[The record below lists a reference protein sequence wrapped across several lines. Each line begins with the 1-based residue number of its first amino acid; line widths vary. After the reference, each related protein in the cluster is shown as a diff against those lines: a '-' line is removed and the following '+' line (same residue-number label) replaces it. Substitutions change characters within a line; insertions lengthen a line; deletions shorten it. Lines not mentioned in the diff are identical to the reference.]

1 MTTTKNNNKETIKLD
16 IPTTL
21 LNELEVIFE
30 SEKSK
35 VFKKILFIIY
45 LINQGTWNVKTKQY
59 NSYYELSINHMKGY
73 LSLNKM
79 MSPIINTLIEK
90 GVIKK
95 SGIGING
102 NNYTKYSMVQ
112 PFSFSKMDKK
122 DVTTIFLTP
131 EDGAYVSK
139 YINDNYIVKYSVNK
153 ANRELKTVE
162 KEVVNIE
169 KVGKILEKNNMDL
182 EKEIENLKDMV
193 ASMQMQIE
201 QQKEQ
206 INQLVNNSINHVVV
220 QPSTAIVEEVVN
232 NNQYFEPQYVND
244 SEGNMVSSSEDV
256 YASTLIE
263 RKKIKGADTPFFKD
277 EELEVENKIHFNVEA
292 YIIPDTNNEIVFD
305 NDRQQVEIK
314 EVKQVEEVTVSEKEL
329 TATRICSRH
338 IKDIKTKK
346 EIVKYFLNNNNISVQ
361 EIINKGISG
370 ATATRLYA
378 ELQQAI

>member
-1 MTTTKNNNKETIKLD
+1 MTTKNNNKETIKLD
-16 IPTTL
+16 IPTAL
-21 LNELEVIFE
+21 YNELEAIFE
-30 SEKSK
+30 NEKSK
-35 VFKKILFIIY
+35 VFKKILFIVY
-45 LINQGTWNVKTKQY
+45 LINQGTWNTKTKQY
-59 NSYYELSINHMKGY
+59 NSYYELSVNHMKGY

-79 MSPIINTLIEK
+79 MSPIINTLIER

-112 PFSFSKMDKK
+112 PFSFTTMDKK
-122 DVTTIFLTP
+122 EVTTIFLTTQ
-131 EDGAYVSK
+131 DGAYVDK

-162 KEVVNIE
+162 KEVVNSE
-169 KVGKILEKNNMDL
+169 KVGKILERNNMDL

-206 INQLVNNSINHVVV
+206 INQLVNNSNNNVVA
-220 QPSTAIVEEVVN
+220 QPSTVIEEVKN
-232 NNQYFEPQYVND
+232 NNEFFVPQYVND

-263 RKKIKGADTPFFKD
+263 RKNIKGADTPFFK
-277 EELEVENKIHFNVEA
+277 EKEVEAENKIGFNVEA
-292 YIIPDTNNEIVFD
+292 FLVPDSNNEIIFD
-305 NDRQQVEIK
+305 NVPQQVEVK
-314 EVKQVEEVTVSEKEL
+314 EVKQVEEVTVSEKE
-329 TATRICSRH
+329 ATVMRICGRH
-338 IKDIKTKK
+338 IRDTKTKK
-346 EIVKYFLNNNNISVQ
+346 EIAKYVLNNSTISVQ
-361 EIINKGISG
+361 DIVTKGISG

-378 ELQQAI
+378 ELQEAI

>member
-1 MTTTKNNNKETIKLD
+1 MTTTTTKNNKETIKVD

-21 LNELEVIFE
+21 LNKLEVIFE

-35 VFKKILFIIY
+35 VFKKILFIVY

-79 MSPIINTLIEK
+79 MSPIINTLIES

-112 PFSFSKMDKK
+112 PFSFTKMEEK
-122 DVTTIFLTP
+122 DVTTIFLTT
-131 EDGAYVSK
+131 EDGAYVNK

-153 ANRELKTVE
+153 ANKELKTTE

-169 KVGKILEKNNMDL
+169 KVYKILERNNMDL

-193 ASMQMQIE
+193 AFMQMQIE

-206 INQLVNNSINHVVV
+206 INQLVNNSINHVVA
-220 QPSTAIVEEVVN
+220 QPSTVIEEVVN
-232 NNQYFEPQYVND
+232 NNQYFEAQYVND
-244 SEGNMVSSSEDV
+244 SEGNMVSTSEDV

-263 RKKIKGADTPFFKD
+263 RKNIKGADTPFFKEED
-277 EELEVENKIHFNVEA
+277 EDKNVDIFNAEA
-292 YIIPDTNNEIVFD
+292 FIVPDTNNEIVFD
-305 NDRQQVEIK
+305 NDRQQVEVK
-314 EVKQVEEVTVSEKEL
+314 EVTQVEEVTVSEKEL
-329 TATRICSRH
+329 IATRICGRH
-338 IKDIKTKK
+338 IRDIKTKK
-346 EIVKYFLNNNNISVQ
+346 EIVKYVMNSESIHVQ
-361 EIINKGISG
+361 EIINRGISG
-370 ATATRLYA
+370 ATATRLYT

>member
-1 MTTTKNNNKETIKLD
+1 MTTTTKNNNKETIKLD

-35 VFKKILFIIY
+35 VFKKILFIVY
-45 LINQGTWNVKTKQY
+45 LINQGTWNLKTKQY

-79 MSPIINTLIEK
+79 MSPIINTLIER

-102 NNYTKYSMVQ
+102 NNYTKYSMIQ
-112 PFSFSKMDKK
+112 PFSFSKMDKN
-122 DVTTIFLTP
+122 DVTTIFLTT
-131 EDGAYVSK
+131 EDGAYVNK

-169 KVGKILEKNNMDL
+169 KVGKILERNNMDL
-182 EKEIENLKDMV
+182 EKEIEILKDMV

-206 INQLVNNSINHVVV
+206 INQLVNNSINHVVA
-220 QPSTAIVEEVVN
+220 QPSTVIEEVVN
-232 NNQYFEPQYVND
+232 YNQYFEPQYVND
-244 SEGNMVSSSEDV
+244 SEGNLVSSSEDV

-263 RKKIKGADTPFFKD
+263 RKNIKGADTLFFKN
-277 EELEVENKIHFNVEA
+277 EEVEAENKVDFNIEA
-292 YIIPDTNNEIVFD
+292 FIVPDTNNEIVFN
-305 NDRQQVEIK
+305 NDVQQVEIK
-314 EVKQVEEVTVSEKEL
+314 EVKQVEEVTVSEKE
-329 TATRICSRH
+329 ATVMRICGRH

-346 EIVKYFLNNNNISVQ
+346 ALTKYVMNAECIDVQ
-361 EIINKGISG
+361 VIIGNGISG
-370 ATATRLYA
+370 ATATRLYN
-378 ELQQAI
+378 ELLQVI

>member
-16 IPTTL
+16 IPTAL
-21 LNELEVIFE
+21 YNELEVIFE

-35 VFKKILFIIY
+35 VFKKILFIVY
-45 LINQGTWNVKTKQY
+45 LINQGTWNSKTKQY

-79 MSPIINTLIEK
+79 MSLIINTLIEK

-102 NNYTKYSMVQ
+102 NNYTKYSIVQ

-122 DVTTIFLTP
+122 DVTTIFLTT

-139 YINDNYIVKYSVNK
+139 YINDKYIVKYSVNK

-206 INQLVNNSINHVVV
+206 INQLVNNSNNHVVA
-220 QPSTAIVEEVVN
+220 QPSTVIEEEIQKTN
-232 NNQYFEPQYVND
+232 LKE
-244 SEGNMVSSSEDV
+244 
-256 YASTLIE
+256 
-263 RKKIKGADTPFFKD
+263 TPFFHD
-277 EELEVENKIHFNVEA
+277 EE
-292 YIIPDTNNEIVFD
+292 EIDKV
-305 NDRQQVEIK
+305 NL
-314 EVKQVEEVTVSEKEL
+314 SEL
-329 TATRICSRH
+329 TDFFAAYNS
-338 IKDIKTKK
+338 D
-346 EIVKYFLNNNNISVQ
+346 NNND
-361 EIINKGISG
+361 KG
-370 ATATRLYA
+370 
-378 ELQQAI
+378 